1 MKPYTLASER
11 AASAHWM
18 RVHRTAVLE
27 QVVPLG
33 R

>member
-1 MKPYTLASER
+1 MKPYTLGIR
-11 AASAHWM
+11 AGRSAHWM

>member
-1 MKPYTLASER
+1 MKPYIR
-11 AASAHWM
+11 AGRSAHWM

-27 QVVPLG
+27 QVIPLG